1 MAKTQKKDYI
11 LNSLFYFTLTIY
23 IVLLFTTI
31 IFKTLDSPLDLI
43 NGSYIHYRKVNL
55 DPYIWD
61 IYMTDYLNKINI
73 LGNVILF
80 IPLPIFYRAL
90 SSKNSGKFF
99 KSIFLSLFLSIFF
112 EIFQFVFEIGVTDI
126 NDIILN
132 TLGGIIGTII
142 YSLISLLLSKDKI
155 KEFISIFGGTIT
167 FTISILIALIKI
179 VN

>member
-11 LNSLFYFTLTIY
+11 LNSLFYFTLILY

-43 NGSYIHYRKVNL
+43 NGSYIHHRKVNL

-80 IPLPIFYRAL
+80 IPLSIFYRSL
-90 SSKNSGKFF
+90 NSKNSGKFF
-99 KSIFLSLFLSIFF
+99 KCIFLSLILSIFF
-112 EIFQFVFEIGVTDI
+112 EIFQFVFEIGVTDV

-142 YSLISLLLSKDKI
+142 YSLMSLLLSKDNI

>member
-90 SSKNSGKFF
+90 SSKNSWKFF
-99 KSIFLSLFLSIFF
+99 ESIFLSLFFS
-112 EIFQFVFEIGVTDI
+112 
-126 NDIILN
+126 
-132 TLGGIIGTII
+132 
-142 YSLISLLLSKDKI
+142 
-155 KEFISIFGGTIT
+155 
-167 FTISILIALIKI
+167 
-179 VN
+179 